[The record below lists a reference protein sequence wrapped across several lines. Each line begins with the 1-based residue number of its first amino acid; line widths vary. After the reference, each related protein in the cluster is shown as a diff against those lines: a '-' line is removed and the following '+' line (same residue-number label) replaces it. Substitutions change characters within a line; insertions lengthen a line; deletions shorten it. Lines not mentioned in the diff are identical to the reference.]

1 MYKTQNALKNYFDT
15 LVKEN
20 VKEKEVRNVVIENG
34 NLNIITNNGKIIK
47 TNYEKK
53 N

>member
-20 VKEKEVRNVVIENG
+20 VKERDVRSVVVSQG
-34 NLNIITNNGKIIK
+34 NLNIITNKGKIIK
-47 TNYEKK
+47 TQYEKK

>member
-1 MYKTQNALKNYFDT
+1 MYKTQNALKNYFDI
-15 LVKEN
+15 LIKEN
-20 VKEKEVRNVVIENG
+20 VKEKEVRNVTIKEG
-34 NLNIITNNGKIIK
+34 SLNITTNNGKIIK